1 MRSPASRY
9 RNHSEFIHAVMSPFY
24 VRLKTV
30 LPCLEPLLERLRTN
44 HAFYLTL
51 ATESA
56 AEK

>member
-1 MRSPASRY
+1 
-9 RNHSEFIHAVMSPFY
+9 MSPFY

-30 LPCLEPLLERLRTN
+30 LPCLEPLLERLGAN